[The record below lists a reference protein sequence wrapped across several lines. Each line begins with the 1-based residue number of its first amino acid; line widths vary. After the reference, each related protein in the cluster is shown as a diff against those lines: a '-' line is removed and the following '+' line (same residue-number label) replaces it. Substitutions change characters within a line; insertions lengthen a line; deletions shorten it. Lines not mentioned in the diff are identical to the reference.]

1 MAQKRPKIVKV
12 TPEMAEQAIRET
24 DWAAIDAMTD
34 EDIDRQIAEDPDV
47 APVLSDREFAA
58 ARVRT
63 VRRKLKLTQ
72 AEFAARFR
80 VPLGTLRDW
89 EQGRREPDAPAL
101 ALLQIIEREPAAAT
115 RALARDPQI
124 SMKTVSP
131 SP

>member
-1 MAQKRPKIVKV
+1 VKV
-12 TPEMAEQAIRET
+12 TPDMAAQAIRET
-24 DWAAIDAMTD
+24 DWAAIDALTD
-34 EDIDRQIAEDPDV
+34 EDIDRQIAEDPNV
-47 APVLSDREFAA
+47 APDMSDFIAA
-58 ARVRT
+58 MRVRM

-72 AEFAARFR
+72 AQFARRFR

-89 EQGRREPDAPAL
+89 EQGRREPDAPAV
-101 ALLQIIEREPAAAT
+101 ALLRIIEREPAAAT